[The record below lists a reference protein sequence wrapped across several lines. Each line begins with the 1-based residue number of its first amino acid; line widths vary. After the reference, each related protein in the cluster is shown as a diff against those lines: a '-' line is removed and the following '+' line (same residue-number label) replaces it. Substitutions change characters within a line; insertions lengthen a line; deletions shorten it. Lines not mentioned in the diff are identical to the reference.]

1 MPLVRRV
8 IPAPGGEG
16 TGSHTVPPIPA
27 VGCHRM
33 AALMPLCL
41 MALMA
46 HALAM
51 GTSARGA
58 LPDQGASDT
67 AAGRRP
73 RGHASLSVFRVL
85 PAWTPG
91 LQPLGLPPLG
101 ALLGLPESWH

>member
-16 TGSHTVPPIPA
+16 TSSHTVPPIPA

-33 AALMPLCL
+33 AALTPLCL

-51 GTSARGA
+51 GTSACGA
-58 LPDQGASDT
+58 LPDCWMVADSNLVNSQEICQVC
-67 AAGRRP
+67 P
-73 RGHASLSVFRVL
+73 FVVVELC
-85 PAWTPG
+85 
-91 LQPLGLPPLG
+91 
-101 ALLGLPESWH
+101 LLC

>member
-1 MPLVRRV
+1 
-8 IPAPGGEG
+8 
-16 TGSHTVPPIPA
+16 
-27 VGCHRM
+27 M